1 MIAEFSV
8 SNFRSIR
15 DEQKL
20 SFIANSDE
28 LMSDEYCCEVAKDVN
43 LLKIGIIYGANASGK
58 SNILKALEFF
68 VDIVCNMPGAKTD
81 KISYTRFLMDNH
93 STDEHSRMSVVFY
106 LEKEKYVLSV
116 ELDNDRIYKE
126 SLSVYT
132 SKKPT
137 LLYSREY
144 NAEQDASEVVF
155 NASLKLQKQA
165 QGVIIG
171 NTINNC
177 TVMAAFGRSNVP
189 SSKLNLVYNFF
200 ANHVADMLTPSVSL
214 SELTKT
220 QLREDRENS
229 LKLFL
234 LRFLKASDFN
244 ISDIKLWDGSSASS
258 SEIVFMHKTDNG
270 AYEMGE
276 ALESSGTIRYMG
288 IAVLLNKL
296 VNSNTFMSIDE
307 IETSLH
313 YELVAYFIK
322 AFLANSEGTSQML
335 FTTHDINLLNENFI
349 RRDVVWFTYKDS
361 EGSTN
366 LKRLSS
372 MGLRKSLSPYHAYM
386 QGKLIPMPFIA
397 SPYFEL
403 NINTYEKSE

>member
-15 DEQKL
+15 EEQRI

-68 VDIVCNMPGAKTD
+68 DDIVCNMPGAKTD
-81 KISYTRFLMDNH
+81 KIPYTRFLMDDH
-93 STDEHSRMSVVFY
+93 SSDEHTRMSMTFY
-106 LEKEKYVLSV
+106 LEREKYVLSV

-137 LLYSREY
+137 LLYNREY
-144 NAEQDASEVVF
+144 NAEQDASNVMF
-155 NASLKLQKQA
+155 NASLRLQKQG

-189 SSKLNLVYNFF
+189 SSKLNHVYDFF

-220 QLREDRENS
+220 QLREDRDGS

-244 ISDIKLWDGSSASS
+244 ISDIKLWNGSSAS

-270 AYEMGE
+270 SYEMGE
-276 ALESSGTIRYMG
+276 TLESSGTIRYMG
-288 IAVLLNKL
+288 IAVLLNQL
-296 VNSNTFMSIDE
+296 VNGNTFMSIDE

-361 EGSTN
+361 EESTT
-366 LKRLSS
+366 LTRLSS
-372 MGLRKSLSPYHAYM
+372 MGLRKALSPYHAYM

-403 NINTYEKSE
+403 NINTYEKTE